1 MSNGTAFCISPVEL
15 LSPQENTF
23 VATKYRGMSAENVLS
38 ARHVLIRPVCA
49 EEFWPAAAI
58 QRFTQV
64 QYFGMKRKRK
74 IWAVGSFAA
83 MKREYN
89 LLKNPETKHSCS
101 N

>member
-58 QRFTQV
+58 QRFTQA
-64 QYFGMKRKRK
+64 
-74 IWAVGSFAA
+74 ILGSILRHE
-83 MKREYN
+83 K
-89 LLKNPETKHSCS
+89 ETENMGCRQLCCYEKGV
-101 N
+101 